1 MTEITDNFE
10 RTYEFPKAPEADRF
24 LTLRATWREDQG
36 AWMLEGE
43 GGLAPR
49 AVQWTESAQEAWTF
63 VNRGQEKKEDL

>member
-1 MTEITDNFE
+1 MTKSTDKFE
-10 RTYEFPKAPEADRF
+10 RTYEFPQAPDSDRF

-49 AVQWTESAQEAWTF
+49 AVQWTESEQAAQEF
-63 VNRGQEKKEDL
+63 VNRGLEGLK